1 MAQQDIFLKLP
12 GIDGESKD
20 PEHPSEIQLSSFA
33 LSGSFHLTTESVVGT
48 SGGTG
53 KVSFADMSCVKS
65 VDKAHPNLFKAMWT
79 RQLIPKAT
87 LVVRKAGK
95 KQMEYLKYELED
107 VYVSSVSVGGAAAA
121 EGVVPAESFSLSFA
135 KVTIEYKEQN
145 ADGTLAGSVK
155 CRYDLK
161 TAK

>member
-20 PEHPSEIQLSSFA
+20 PDHSSEVQLSSFA
-33 LSGSFHLTTESVVGT
+33 LSGSFHLTSAGT
-48 SGGTG
+48 HGSTG
-53 KVSFADMSCVKS
+53 KVSFADMSCVKT

-107 VYVSSVSVGGAAAA
+107 VYVSSVNVGGAAAT
-121 EGVVPAESFSLSFA
+121 EGVVPVESFSLSFA
-135 KVTIEYKEQN
+135 KLTVEYKEQN

-155 CRYDLK
+155 CTYDLK
-161 TAK
+161 AAK